1 MANESELESAIPL
14 AQDSA
19 ASMDGGQLG
28 SAAHVVLKLL
38 VKAAGAAEAD
48 SRRALETAQ
57 QLSTQ
62 LHAARNRIGELEAE
76 VQLHREKSE
85 RAEDWLRKISTEI
98 EDRLIN
104 QPQEQRRQS
113 LSFQ

>member
-1 MANESELESAIPL
+1 MANHSEPGSTISLG
-14 AQDSA
+14 QDSA
-19 ASMDGGQLG
+19 TFMHGGQLD
-28 SAAHVVLKLL
+28 SAGHVILKLL

-85 RAEDWLRKISTEI
+85 RTEDWLRKISTEI

-113 LSFQ
+113 SWL

>member
-38 VKAAGAAEAD
+38 VKAAGADEH
-48 SRRALETAQ
+48 SKRPNSFRRNFTLP
-57 QLSTQ
+57 
-62 LHAARNRIGELEAE
+62 
-76 VQLHREKSE
+76 
-85 RAEDWLRKISTEI
+85 EI
-98 EDRLIN
+98 ASVN
-104 QPQEQRRQS
+104 
-113 LSFQ
+113 

>member
-1 MANESELESAIPL
+1 MANHPASEFAVSLG
-14 AQDSA
+14 QGSA
-19 ASMDGGQLG
+19 APVDGGQMDFAG
-28 SAAHVVLKLL
+28 HVILKLL

-76 VQLHREKSE
+76 VQVYREKSE

-98 EDRLIN
+98 EDRLISG
-104 QPQEQRRQS
+104 PQEHRLQS
-113 LSFQ
+113 SWL